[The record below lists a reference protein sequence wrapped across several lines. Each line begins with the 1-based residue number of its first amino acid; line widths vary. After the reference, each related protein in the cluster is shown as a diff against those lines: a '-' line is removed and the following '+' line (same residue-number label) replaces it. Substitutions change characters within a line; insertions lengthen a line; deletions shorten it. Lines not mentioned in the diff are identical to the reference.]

1 MSFSEEYRIRL
12 LPFSGRDFSVTNY
25 GYFLKTFFFSANY
38 IYEIRIFHN

>member
-25 GYFLKTFFFSANY
+25 GYFLKTFFFFCQLLLGDKNIS
-38 IYEIRIFHN
+38 